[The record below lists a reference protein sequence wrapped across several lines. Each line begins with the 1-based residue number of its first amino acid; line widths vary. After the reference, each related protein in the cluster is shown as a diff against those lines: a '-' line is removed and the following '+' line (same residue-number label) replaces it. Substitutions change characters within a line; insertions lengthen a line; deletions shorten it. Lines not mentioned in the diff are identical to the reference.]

1 MSNQKHY
8 FCTTAKLTFWL
19 FENPSIYIQIWAK
32 QVRGVYPVHIWQ

>member
-19 FENPSIYIQIWAK
+19 FENPSIYTLS
-32 QVRGVYPVHIWQ
+32 VYWLHRTTA